1 MRGHFKI
8 NSKVFNERKNTMKE
22 YQPGSGKR
30 NEIIQDSR
38 YFEYLVKLR
47 DSGETNMYGAVPY
60 LQAQFPELQR
70 DFKRA
75 EAILISWI
83 HSFQTGNESEQECVK

>member
-1 MRGHFKI
+1 
-8 NSKVFNERKNTMKE
+8 MKE
-22 YQPGSGKR
+22 YQPNLGGS
-30 NEIIQDSR
+30 NETTQDSR

-75 EAILISWI
+75 EAMLISWI
-83 HSFQTGNESEQECVK
+83 QSFQKETESEQERDK